1 MKTLKLE
8 GMSRK
13 KWPAGFYAIALWF
26 LLAATAPQAFSD
38 MDQSTN
44 PAKQLTL
51 EELGNVEVTT
61 VSKEPEEIWK
71 TAAAVYVITNE
82 DIQNS
87 GATTIP
93 EVLRLAPGVEVAQ
106 IDSHQWS
113 VGIRGFG
120 SNLTRNILVL
130 IDGRTVYTTLL
141 AGTYWEVQNVMLQD
155 VERIEVIRGPG
166 APIWGPNAVNGVI
179 NIITKNTKD
188 TQGVFASAGGGDLE
202 QGFFN
207 FRYGGDNGHG
217 LTYRFYDKGFVR
229 GPEEHPDHQ
238 NFDDWRGDQ
247 AGFRMDWNGGP

>member
-61 VSKEPEEIWK
+61 VSKEPEEVWK

-82 DIQNS
+82 DIQRS

-93 EVLRLAPGVEVAQ
+93 DVLRLAPGVEVAQ
-106 IDSHQWS
+106 IDSHSWS

-120 SNLTRNILVL
+120 GNLSRNVLVL
-130 IDGRTVYTTLL
+130 IDGRSVYTTLF
-141 AGTYWEVQNVMLQD
+141 AGTWWDGQNLFLAD
-155 VERIEVIRGPG
+155 VDRIEVIRGPG
-166 APIWGPNAVNGVI
+166 GTIWGPN
-179 NIITKNTKD
+179 
-188 TQGVFASAGGGDLE
+188 
-202 QGFFN
+202 
-207 FRYGGDNGHG
+207 
-217 LTYRFYDKGFVR
+217 
-229 GPEEHPDHQ
+229 
-238 NFDDWRGDQ
+238 
-247 AGFRMDWNGGP
+247 

>member
-1 MKTLKLE
+1 MKILNLE
-8 GMSRK
+8 GMSPK
-13 KWPAGFYAIALWF
+13 KWPAGFYAIAFCF
-26 LLAATAPQAFSD
+26 LLAATAADAFPD
-38 MDQSTN
+38 IDQSTN

-71 TAAAVYVITNE
+71 TAAAIYVITNE

-93 EVLRLAPGVEVAQ
+93 DALRLAPGVEVAQ

-130 IDGRTVYTTLL
+130 IDGRTVYSTLL

-155 VERIEVIRGPG
+155 VDRIEVIRGPG
-166 APIWGPNAVNGVI
+166 ATIWGPNAVNGVI
-179 NIITKNTKD
+179 NIITKSTKQ
-188 TQGVFASAGGGDLE
+188 THGAYVSAGGGNVN
-202 QGFFN
+202 QGFLN
-207 FRYGGDNGHG
+207 ARYGAGNGSN
-217 LTYRFYDKGFVR
+217 LDYRAYFVGFDS
-229 GPEEHPDHQ
+229 GP
-238 NFDDWRGDQ
+238 
-247 AGFRMDWNGGP
+247 